1 MNNKTLSKKLFFS
14 SLCLSPGFVCTVSL
28 TSQEW
33 KSQMKISADVP
44 VRRRGSRRSK
54 KQNKKVEIFFW
65 EFFNVKMAK
74 VKKYF
79 FFRQN
84 SWEQR
89 EEREVDREPN
99 KVLYL
104 IFPHNLPVYVKWNE
118 FLSLIQFVFV
128 PIKTVLPSAISREGF
143 KKALQ
148 VVFYYWTHEA

>member
-1 MNNKTLSKKLFFS
+1 MLSSSLCDEQQNTFQKILFN

-28 TSQEW
+28 TCQEW

-54 KQNKKVEIFFW
+54 KQNKKVGIFFS

-74 VKKYF
+74 VKKLRSI

-104 IFPHNLPVYVKWNE
+104 IFPHNLPVYVKWNQ
-118 FLSLIQFVFV
+118 FLSLIQFSLSLYQSKLIF
-128 PIKTVLPSAISREGF
+128 LPSDISIG
-143 KKALQ
+143 KG
-148 VVFYYWTHEA
+148 